1 MWSNSEILAE
11 QEVAAKGSNA
21 VDVVEV
27 AVAAAGVVDASK
39 ESSRENICPYLH
51 HFHN

>member
-1 MWSNSEILAE
+1 MR
-11 QEVAAKGSNA
+11 AAARGSNA
-21 VDVVEV
+21 ADVD
-27 AVAAAGVVDASK
+27 AVAADAVVVVVVVADASK

>member
-1 MWSNSEILAE
+1 MR
-11 QEVAAKGSNA
+11 AAARGSNA
-21 VDVVEV
+21 ADVD
-27 AVAAAGVVDASK
+27 AVAAAAVVVVVADASK